1 MENKTNRYNKLVQQL
16 DLLKQEKN
24 KIDFNIQKLKEII
37 DEFETNHLDLNLN
50 KKLNSNIQLNLIE
63 HEN

>member
-37 DEFETNHLDLNLN
+37 DEFGTNHLDLNLN